1 MISQEDESYYPPNDT
16 LYHLLNSVGG
26 DLSKGHTL
34 WYIKSMKWT
43 ETFFWYDLETFG
55 LNSRYDRIA
64 QFAGVRTDSH
74 LQVIEEP
81 VILYCKLSDDYLPDP
96 LACAVTGITPQ
107 EVQEKGLNEQDFIA
121 QINALLSEP
130 GTCAVGYNTIRF
142 DDEFIRNALFRN
154 FFDPYQREYGE
165 GRSRW
170 DILDLVRAAHD
181 LRPNRIVWPVKVDS
195 GRPSFKLTDLTE
207 ANGISHEQAHDAMS
221 DVWATLELARLIK
234 FRQPKL
240 FSYYL
245 GLRDK
250 QQVKRKLTTPFG
262 APVIYTAAEFTRT
275 EGCSTIVIPITMG
288 SRNNNTIFVFDLRHD
303 PSLLI
308 SASQAFGELEAIRE
322 TEQQLRTIAKRGRK
336 ALQNNTDLAE
346 SLKETTEALT
356 EAADLLANL
365 PRVASASERLLRVPG
380 LHRVAINKSPF
391 ISPMSIVNDDPDI
404 LSRLG
409 IDIDLCEQHRKQLI
423 EHPVVAAH
431 IGKAADIAE
440 YAEVEDVDLSIY
452 LRFFNNADAQRFAE
466 IRSATPEE
474 LWLRRFNFDDPR
486 AYEMLWRYLCR
497 NWPESLDDEQRARW
511 KSFCAQRL
519 LDPPGN
525 TIVNLQFFARKVTE
539 RMESKDTA
547 PKEKQVMANLEQ
559 WGRALCERIGI
570 PYPS

>member
-1 MISQEDESYYPPNDT
+1 MR
-16 LYHLLNSVGG
+16 
-26 DLSKGHTL
+26 
-34 WYIKSMKWT
+34 MKRM

-55 LNSRYDRIA
+55 LDSRYDRIA

-96 LACAVTGITPQ
+96 LSCAVTGITPQ
-107 EVQEKGLNEQDFIA
+107 EVEEKGLPEQEFIA
-121 QINALLSEP
+121 RINALFSEP
-130 GTCAVGYNTIRF
+130 GTCTVGYNTIRF

-154 FFDPYQREYGE
+154 FFDPYQREYSE

-181 LRPNRIVWPVKVDS
+181 LRPNRIVWPVKPDS

-207 ANGISHEQAHDAMS
+207 ANGIAHEQAHDAMS

-250 QQVKRKLTTPFG
+250 QQVKRKLSTPFG
-262 APVIYTAAEFTRT
+262 TPVIYTAAEFTRV
-275 EGCSTIVIPITMG
+275 EGCSTIVIPITTG
-288 SRNNNTIFVFDLRHD
+288 TKNTNTIFVFDLRHD

-322 TEQQLRTIAKRGRK
+322 TEEQFRTIAQRGRK
-336 ALQNNTDLAE
+336 ALQQETNLAE
-346 SLKETTEALT
+346 SLKETTSALT

-380 LHRVAINKSPF
+380 LHRISINKSPF
-391 ISPMSIVNDDPDI
+391 ISPMSIVNEEPDI
-404 LSRLG
+404 LFRLG
-409 IDIDLCEQHRKQLI
+409 IDMDRCEQHRKQLV

-431 IGKAADIAE
+431 VRKAADLEE
-440 YAEVEDVDLSIY
+440 YPTIEDVDLSIY
-452 LRFFNNADAQRFAE
+452 QRFFNNADAHRFTE
-466 IRSATPEE
+466 IRNAKPED
-474 LWLRRFNFDDPR
+474 LWKRRFNFDDPR

-511 KSFCAQRL
+511 KSFCAERL
-519 LDPPGN
+519 YNPPGK
-525 TIVNLQFFARKVTE
+525 TIVNLQFFARKVAE
-539 RMESKDTA
+539 RMESKETD
-547 PKEKQVMANLEQ
+547 PKEKQVMASLEQ

-570 PYPS
+570 PYPR